1 MTFVELNDFV
11 YVNITDTI
19 TVCHQ
24 ERFIAH
30 IFLYAFDTTS
40 CHRVIAC
47 VNDGDFPRLKVTP
60 VNCHVV
66 GSITEV
72 KTDIRIIKEIVGK
85 PLLDILLLVAGTDDE
100 FIMPEERV
108 LLHYVP

>member
-1 MTFVELNDFV
+1 M
-11 YVNITDTI
+11 
-19 TVCHQ
+19 
-24 ERFIAH
+24 
-30 IFLYAFDTTS
+30 
-40 CHRVIAC
+40 
-47 VNDGDFPRLKVTP
+47 
-60 VNCHVV
+60 NCHVV